1 MQRKLG
7 FRSPAELS
15 RYAVERAVLFLHQT
29 MDVCQAVAVVDV
41 MASTVDAVS
50 EYQRN
55 TREIVVEFIE
65 SRIGAA
71 DCVLVLDAALS
82 FAVRDLL
89 PIHLPAIRAAIRDNT
104 ERIVAEIGRRQS
116 QAKRRPFL
124 VP

>member
-1 MQRKLG
+1 M
-7 FRSPAELS
+7 
-15 RYAVERAVLFLHQT
+15 ERAVLFLHQT